1 MEIIQSMEKTPN
13 NQKAQGNINSTITQI
28 NGDYI
33 AMDEGKMTDLC
44 LKLVNDKLQQLREDA
59 HEVLKAQVASF
70 SNELFQR
77 IVKMEGK
84 VETLEKFANPAI
96 QLALGESLMG
106 YSQRCSDEHKTLL
119 IDSLLERLQVED
131 VSTKAILLDKIRKG
145 IPNLTLS
152 EVDMLAFLV
161 FKSLT
166 FNCKNI
172 DELKEGFHELH
183 PIVNNISKMASLDFY
198 YLQHTDFLHRIS
210 YIDNADFIE
219 KTLLKTYQS
228 LLDKNTMENF
238 LNELDGLG
246 ANWKELFNLI
256 KTNNMA
262 CYEPTAQG
270 VYLGLIRLSKVLNQP
285 LNYDIF
291 LSQLK

>member
-77 IVKMEGK
+77 IAKMEGK

-119 IDSLLERLQVED
+119 IDSLLERLQVD
-131 VSTKAILLDKIRKG
+131 DISTKAILLDKIRKG
-145 IPNLTLS
+145 IPNLTQS
-152 EVDMLAFLV
+152 QVDMLAFLV
-161 FKSLT
+161 FKCLT
-166 FNCKNI
+166 FECKDITDLKVVFKNI
-172 DELKEGFHELH
+172 DILMDSILK
-183 PIVNNISKMASLDFY
+183 MTSLDFY
-198 YLQHTDFLHRIS
+198 YLQHTDFVHKFS
-210 YIDNADFIE
+210 FASGADFIE
-219 KTLLKTYQS
+219 KDLLERYKYLLEDKSWNS
-228 LLDKNTMENF
+228 LLTI
-238 LNELDGLG
+238 L
-246 ANWKELFNLI
+246 KEVNPLWPDLFNSI
-256 KTNNMA
+256 KNNDMA
-262 CYEPTAQG
+262 CFMPTAQG
-270 VYLGLIRLSKVLNQP
+270 FYLGLIRLSKVLDQKI
-285 LNYDIF
+285 NYDI
-291 LSQLK
+291 LLDKI